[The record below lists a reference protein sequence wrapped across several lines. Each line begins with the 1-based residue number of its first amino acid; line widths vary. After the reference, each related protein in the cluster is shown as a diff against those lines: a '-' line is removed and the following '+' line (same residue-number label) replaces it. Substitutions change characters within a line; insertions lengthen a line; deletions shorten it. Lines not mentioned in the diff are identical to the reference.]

1 MKGYLFLRNYS
12 SYEKGK
18 TYTKENV
25 EIEEKEL
32 ANLVENKTCKIVE
45 FKEEAS
51 EVPKKLNMTILEKDF
66 NDVYQKVFAK
76 GVASR
81 EEEVA
86 ALNTQ
91 ITELKAQVEELN
103 AKVTELTPKAE

>member
-1 MKGYLFLRNYS
+1 
-12 SYEKGK
+12 
-18 TYTKENV
+18 
-25 EIEEKEL
+25 
-32 ANLVENKTCKIVE
+32 
-45 FKEEAS
+45 
-51 EVPKKLNMTILEKDF
+51 MTILEKDF

-81 EEEVA
+81 EEEAA
-86 ALNTQ
+86 ALKTQ